1 MDWSKSGRPSLNVF
15 TDGPPR
21 PSVDSQA
28 RSFNDPEDYDIDFD
42 FDDFVAPQTQE
53 FGLPSSTNGAT
64 ANAMDIVMSRQ
75 PLQMTVLQYGKQNPQ
90 VAVSEPTPMP
100 RSCRSNTILFCEC
113 SSTPLVGWDDGSVF
127 LTHVHLSSRQ
137 WRWVWMFRHLML
149 RQMRWATC

>member
-1 MDWSKSGRPSLNVF
+1 MRQLRKVILDCKDAHMRKLNRLARKSVDRSKGSRPSLNVF

-42 FDDFVAPQTQE
+42 FDDFIAPQTQE

-75 PLQMTVLQYGKQNPQ
+75 PLQMAVLQYGKQNPSSG
-90 VAVSEPTPMP
+90 VGAHPNAAITPFQH
-100 RSCRSNTILFCEC
+100 NTIL
-113 SSTPLVGWDDGSVF
+113 
-127 LTHVHLSSRQ
+127 
-137 WRWVWMFRHLML
+137 
-149 RQMRWATC
+149 